1 MKRAELKKILEEN
14 TAEYR
19 RYYRRYGDVYL
30 FLRIWED
37 YEQCLEKN
45 RRARIHPIK
54 ERARG
59 EVLDNWSIGANT
71 FYKIH
76 QLLRELCEDV
86 V

>member
-1 MKRAELKKILEEN
+1 MKRAELKKILEEY
-14 TAEYR
+14 TAEFR

-30 FLRIWED
+30 YLRLWED
-37 YEQCLEKN
+37 YEQSLEKN

-76 QLLRELCEDV
+76 KLLKELCEDV
-86 V
+86 E